1 MHHYH
6 EDLPIEIDPE
16 ELPLRQI
23 APCWSDGQVETTDYD
38 TKDARCE
45 CEYMICLVDRR
56 NVIESSIRKSS
67 R

>member
-1 MHHYH
+1 MSHYH

-23 APCWSDGQVETTDYD
+23 APCWSGGQVKTIDYD

-45 CEYMICLVDRR
+45 CEYRICLVDRR
-56 NVIESSIRKSS
+56 NVIDLIFAQK
-67 R
+67 